1 MFPSKDGRYCKIFQ
15 TRHTGRSYTINK
27 PPLPLKYCC
36 MKPCFEYNRK
46 QRRVSLKF
54 KKELV
59 LVLPIK
65 ESIRYRHMLTL
76 YLSNDEIVLGSYTK
90 RISLSIPLAVVVLKE
105 WEDSKDKERFLV
117 FWEASLVIVIVFE

>member
-1 MFPSKDGRYCKIFQ
+1 M
-15 TRHTGRSYTINK
+15 
-27 PPLPLKYCC
+27 
-36 MKPCFEYNRK
+36 
-46 QRRVSLKF
+46 KF

-90 RISLSIPLAVVVLKE
+90 RISLSIPLPVVVLKE
-105 WEDSKDKERFLV
+105 WEDSKDKGRFLV
-117 FWEASLVIVIVFE
+117 FWKASLVIVIVFE